1 MTAEKPGLPRDMVPW
16 CDMYF
21 ICSVI
26 TTLFVE
32 LFGEDLERGKD
43 APKMNLATSFNGTNG
58 ANFGKKT

>member
-1 MTAEKPGLPRDMVPW
+1 
-16 CDMYF
+16 MYF